1 MAQILDVNSL
11 IYLENGEYGSGWYI
25 IPAGLDIE
33 DPGANGDLVVIA
45 GEVDNGVITDYNIDF
60 RTLRLLDI
68 TKLESILGDSL
79 SYQSYVVDRTA
90 ETGTVYGTDLSDE
103 LLLGEDVTEAYAL
116 GGDDVIDI
124 LNGTAVVDGGEGLN
138 TLQALYTPDEILLG
152 NEDGSATNY
161 SNIVDLVTN
170 GNSEAAG
177 NNEDNYIDARQM
189 QADPSSGFSSVSGLG
204 GNDAIFGGDIDN
216 NMDGG
221 SGNDHL
227 FGRKGNDFLFGNLDN
242 DKLYGGSGDDVLQ
255 GGAGNDLLDGGT
267 GDDVILGG
275 GGNDTLTGGGDA
287 DKFVLGSVDDGTD
300 IVTDFKLEDSILVQV
315 SAPLTGAPADLSAL
329 LTALGLTLS
338 DSTDRTGNGSNDTV
352 IIQGGVDLMILEG
365 VDMIELDIRRFEVE
379 VI

>member
-1 MAQILDVNSL
+1 M
-11 IYLENGEYGSGWYI
+11 
-25 IPAGLDIE
+25 
-33 DPGANGDLVVIA
+33 
-45 GEVDNGVITDYNIDF
+45 
-60 RTLRLLDI
+60 
-68 TKLESILGDSL
+68 
-79 SYQSYVVDRTA
+79 
-90 ETGTVYGTDLSDE
+90 
-103 LLLGEDVTEAYAL
+103 
-116 GGDDVIDI
+116 
-124 LNGTAVVDGGEGLN
+124 
-138 TLQALYTPDEILLG
+138 QALYTPDEILLG

-242 DKLYGGSGDDVLQ
+242 DKLYGGSGDDVLE

-287 DKFVLGSVDDGTD
+287 DKFVLGSVDDGAD

-338 DSTDRTGNGSNDTV
+338 DSIDRTGNGSNDTV

-365 VDMIELDIRRFEVE
+365 VDMIELDIRHFEVE